1 MGMPITPLCLSSPQ
15 YFSYL
20 KIPVDC
26 LKIRCI
32 AAKAQSVAAI
42 YRFSKPSEKE
52 KQIPFLNIELFEM
65 RLRLTNLT
73 KRRHP
78 LRGIIHYVLSDIRV

>member
-52 KQIPFLNIELFEM
+52 KQIPFNMEMDINRLCLERELETFIDSGVAEDAY
-65 RLRLTNLT
+65 NV
-73 KRRHP
+73 
-78 LRGIIHYVLSDIRV
+78 YYC